1 MLFQVWLKWA
11 YCIVISKFN
20 NVERKK
26 AFQIN
31 ILPIFEADNLQS
43 MSYNVCVS
51 VQSLNLN
58 FSRNPGRK
66 FIKKTILNDLI
77 APEAQNAAWD
87 K

>member
-1 MLFQVWLKWA
+1 
-11 YCIVISKFN
+11 
-20 NVERKK
+20 
-26 AFQIN
+26 
-31 ILPIFEADNLQS
+31 